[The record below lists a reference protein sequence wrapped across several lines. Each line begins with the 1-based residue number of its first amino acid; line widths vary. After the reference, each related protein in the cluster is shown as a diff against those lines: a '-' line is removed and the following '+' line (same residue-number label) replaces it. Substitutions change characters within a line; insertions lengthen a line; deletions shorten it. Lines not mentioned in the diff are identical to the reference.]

1 MRVGENARHRIVL
14 DDQPPRG
21 DPLDDGDRRRL
32 ARELRQNAHD
42 FTAAAIA
49 ARMNNAATR
58 MRRFE
63 AKQKF
68 AFPVAIEGRAEA
80 DQVLDRSRRRGE
92 NPLATAS
99 SQSPSPASS
108 VSARCNETSSS
119 KPMLRRPRPGQARSK
134 PHGQAA
140 PC

>member
-1 MRVGENARHRIVL
+1 M
-14 DDQPPRG
+14 PPVAMTTRSQSKRTG
-21 DPLDDGDRRRL
+21 PQCVL
-32 ARELRQNAHD
+32 ARTPVTALSSTISRRAAIRSMTVIEGVSRASSVQNAHD

-92 NPLATAS
+92 NPLGDSFVAK
-99 SQSPSPASS
+99 PSPASS
-108 VSARCNETSSS
+108 VSAE
-119 KPMLRRPRPGQARSK
+119 MQ
-134 PHGQAA
+134 
-140 PC
+140 